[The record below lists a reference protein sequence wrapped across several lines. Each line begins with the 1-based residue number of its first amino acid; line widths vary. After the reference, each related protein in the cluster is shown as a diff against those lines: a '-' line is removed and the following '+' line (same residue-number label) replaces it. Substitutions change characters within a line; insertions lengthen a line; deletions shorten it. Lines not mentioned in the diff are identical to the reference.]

1 MVDFLRGCC
10 MSTSAPDILLIDD
23 SPTTADLFKYAL
35 QVNKSLVTLQA
46 IYDGQSALDM
56 LLGNGQPASAQLPQL
71 ILLDMHL
78 PRLDGL
84 EVLAQLRAAERTR
97 EVPVLIYSGSAAEEV
112 EAEALRHGANGYLCK
127 PAGFKDT
134 CAMIK
139 EIEHQ
144 WLKRAD

>member
-1 MVDFLRGCC
+1 

-35 QVNKSLVTLQA
+35 QANKSHVTMQVV
-46 IYDGQSALDM
+46 YDGQSALDM
-56 LLGNGQPASAQLPQL
+56 LLGSSPSMSSPLPQL

-84 EVLAQLRAAERTR
+84 EVLAQLRADARTR
-97 EVPVLIYSGSAAEEV
+97 QVPVLIYSGSSAE
-112 EAEALRHGANGYLCK
+112 EAEAEAIQHGANGYVCK

-139 EIEHQ
+139 HIEDQ
-144 WLKRAD
+144 WLKQTD